1 MHEFL
6 LFSFAA
12 IGLTLIVVDGSIFAP
27 IRDALVEKSFDP
39 IKNKVVETFKN
50 PIGFLKDLTDCY
62 QCSGVWV
69 GWLLG
74 LILKWSLV
82 HTFAAGFASSF
93 LALLGAALLNYIEAK
108 TV

>member
-6 LFSFAA
+6 LFSLAA
-12 IGLTLIVVDGSIFAP
+12 VGFTLIVVDGSIFAP

-39 IKNKVVETFKN
+39 IKNKAIETFKN

-69 GWLLG
+69 GWFLG
-74 LILKWSLV
+74 WTLNWSFV
-82 HTFAAGFASSF
+82 HVFAAGFASSF
-93 LALLGAALLNYIEAK
+93 LALLGAALLNYIESK